1 MEIPTFFEHK
11 TTLPPMADFPQCV
24 QGALKSLW
32 DNLPFEGWP
41 MLVANISKIRNTT
54 DKLKVA
60 LVAEPSAAL
69 PSHTSSSHARDA
81 RVSKKH
87 PNHYA
92 IRVYEYHHF
101 LAIPSTLSPSPLL
114 PVRFAINNFRLAGW
128 KTRTDRDKNCNTSSK
143 TRGSG
148 VKSWR
153 SHCVSLTKLLQ
164 QHIVLKYACSVIW
177 QSTLDE

>member
-1 MEIPTFFEHK
+1 
-11 TTLPPMADFPQCV
+11 MADFPQCV

-32 DNLPFEGWP
+32 DNLPFVGWP

-81 RVSKKH
+81 RVSKKR

-92 IRVYEYHHF
+92 IRVYEYHCF
-101 LAIPSTLSPSPLL
+101 LAIPSTLSPSPPL

-128 KTRTDRDKNCNTSSK
+128 KKQNRPRQELQHIFENQGI
-143 TRGSG
+143 R